1 MISNLYIK
9 LKSLKVNVDLVDG
22 RLDLQ
27 APKGVLN
34 TELLDEIRAHKNDL
48 IDFISTYKV
57 KKDGYNAIDKVAVQS
72 SYALSSS
79 QRRLWVL
86 SQFEEANAAYN
97 ISGVYI
103 FQGELNQT
111 ALALSF
117 SDLIGRHESLRT
129 VFRQDEEGE
138 VRQFILPEDKTDF
151 HLAFQD
157 VRTETS
163 AEKIEALVN
172 QDSTRAFDLA
182 QGPLLRAIL
191 YRTEDHKWIFSYVMH
206 HIISDGWSMDILIKE
221 LLTLYN
227 AYIKAEDAV
236 LAPLRIQYKDYAAWQ
251 QKQLSGEA
259 LQQHRAWWLQ
269 QFDGELPQLE
279 LLTDHPR
286 PAMQTYSGSVVSQ
299 QFSSGATKALKA
311 FCQQQGG
318 SLFMGLLT
326 TVNALLYR
334 YTNQEDII
342 LGSPIAGRDHADLQD
357 QIGFY
362 VNTLALRTQFKGDN
376 SFRQLFEN
384 VKRTTLGA
392 YEHQVYPFD
401 ELVDA
406 LQLERN
412 TSRNPLF
419 DVMVSVQNQNDA
431 KKEVQ
436 ELDGLTISSYERSEN
451 LISKFDLSFNF
462 VDAGDSVQ
470 VAIEYN
476 TDIYAKG
483 TVEQLALHL
492 QGLLEALVAEP
503 DKSISQLDYLS
514 SGEKE
519 QLLESFNATA
529 GAYPS
534 QATIM
539 SLFEEQVRH
548 TPERVA
554 LVFVEQAL
562 TYQQLNERANQLAHY
577 LQATYAPQPDELIG
591 IQLPRSEWLLIT
603 ILAVLKTGAA
613 YLPIDPAYPQERID
627 YLRTDSQCRLVLDAQ
642 GLESSWEAAAAYPTT
657 NPESAATAR
666 SLAYVM
672 YTSGST
678 GQPKGVMV
686 EHTSAVRLVK
696 ATNYVEH
703 LDEQVVLAA
712 GALCFDAT
720 TFEYWSMLLNGG
732 RLVLCPE
739 EVLLSPELL
748 AAEIRQRGITMMFL
762 TIGWLNQLVETNI
775 KLFRG
780 IQTILTGGEKLSSA
794 AIHALRYQYPELQIQ
809 HVYGPTENTTFSTF
823 YPVITDLVNLPI
835 GQSITNSTAYVL
847 DSQQQLCGLGV
858 AGEIC
863 LGGPGLA
870 RGYLNQPALTAEKF
884 IAHPFQAGERLYRT
898 GDVGRWLPSGNI
910 EFVGRMDAQIKIR
923 GYRVELGEIEAVLH
937 THPQLEAAVV
947 VVHLDGRGEKTL
959 VAYVVSL
966 QDLSVAELR
975 AYLSERLPVY
985 MVPHHYVQ
993 IAALPLN
1000 SNGKIDR
1007 KQLPDPQGL
1016 ALGSQ
1021 AVYVAPRNTV
1031 EAALVPLWEEILGR
1045 EKIGVTENFFELGG
1059 HSLKAMRLL
1068 SRIHKEFEIKL
1079 TIKDLFV
1086 SPVLAEQAQLIQQ
1099 AQKDSFASIAP
1110 APVEPSYPIS
1120 SSQRRLWVM
1129 GQFEESN
1136 VAYNISGVY
1145 VFEGELKHA
1154 AFAAALDTLLER
1166 HENLRTVFR
1175 QDEQGEVRQFILPAQ
1190 ESGFAIGYQDLRN
1203 EPAQQQT
1210 LKDRVKTLFTTPF
1223 DFAKAP
1229 LLRATLFQLADD
1241 TWVFGYVM
1249 HHIISDGWSM
1259 GLLIQELLTLYN
1271 AYSRAEA
1278 NPLVPLRIQYKDYAV
1293 WLQEQLSGET
1303 LQSHQAWWLHQFEG
1317 ELPVLD
1323 LITDKVRPP
1332 IKTYNGGMYS
1342 RAISP
1347 ATAAGMKALSEDLGG
1362 TLFMGLLAT
1371 VNALLYRYTSQQDI
1385 IIGTPIAG
1393 REHADLEDQIGF
1405 YVNTLALRFKFDGDQ
1420 TYSQLFEQVKQVV
1433 VGAYDHQVYPFGDL
1447 VEALQ
1452 LQRDMSR
1459 NPLFDVQ
1466 VILSYPEHEGQ
1477 QEQSLTELQVS
1488 AYEDEELY
1496 TSRFDLVFNFSAVA
1510 GDGLLVSIQYNT
1522 DLYHASTIERLAEH
1536 LERLMADAVQ
1546 HTQQPIRQ
1554 LDYLG
1559 ADEQEKLLHTFQGP
1573 IIDYPRDATAVAL
1586 FEKQAAET
1594 PHQPAVQFEGTV
1606 LSYQELN
1613 EKANRLANHLNEQY
1627 QLGQDDMVGL
1637 MVDRSEKMI
1646 IGILAIL
1653 KAGAAYVPI
1662 DPEYPQARKE
1672 YIIQD
1677 TALTVL
1683 ITQTD
1688 YMFDLPYYSGAVFA
1702 IDIELELLTT
1712 SVEPPRPVAPEAMA
1726 YVIYTSGSTGNP
1738 KGVGIRHRNLM
1749 HSLAARQHTYGPVR
1763 SFLMLSSVAF
1773 DSSVAGIF
1781 GTLCY
1786 GGQLCITS
1794 RIDVANVG
1802 HIARYIE
1809 EHQVS
1814 HLLTVPSYYQL
1825 LISELQENENSL
1837 EQIIVAGET
1846 CPVSLV
1852 DYHFSTATLAGCKLF
1867 NEYGPTEC
1875 TVWSSVFAYEKGQPV
1890 IDTIG
1895 RPIAN
1900 TQVYILDGNSNL
1912 VPTGVAGEICVGG
1925 AGVADG
1931 YLNQPE
1937 LTAQKFTPNPFR
1949 PGEFLYRT
1957 GDRGK
1962 WLPDGNLVFMGRQ
1975 DDQVKVRGY
1984 RIELGEIENAL
1995 LGHPAV
2001 EFAVVVARP
2010 TEQGNSEIV
2019 AYLVSEQSLNASDMQ
2034 GFLRT
2039 LLPPYAVPAY
2049 YVQLE
2054 QFPLTP
2060 NGKVDKKKLPDPKGA
2075 GMATGVPYEAPRTET
2090 EAKFAQIW
2098 QQILEKEKV
2107 GIHDKFFE
2115 LGGDS
2120 IKILRMLSEV
2130 KKELDLHIPVADVYK
2145 YTSIAELT
2153 DHVLQNKASLDRRNR
2168 SVEELQATVVNE
2180 LAALKARILASD
2192 HALDAENID
2201 DIYPMSDIERGMVY
2215 ASLVNKDV
2223 SVYHDQMV
2231 RQRNFPGFDP
2241 ARFRRALQLLVD
2253 KHPILRT
2260 AFDVSSFETEVQIVF
2275 KQIPVFCDFQDLSHL
2290 ALAEQEHIIR
2300 TYLDD
2305 ELARPFDVTQA
2316 PLWRLAAFAF
2326 GADQIGFVFQCH
2338 HAIIDGWSDALFM
2351 TELNNVYLQLEEN
2364 PQSIPTPLRSSYKD
2378 FIIQHEVDKK
2388 DPVMRNFW
2396 TEELAGSK
2404 RIDLF
2409 TTAPADTHSTHTL
2422 TSEELK
2428 KLERLAGNLSTSVKA
2443 ISLSAYLYL
2452 MKVLSQENEIL
2463 AGIVTNMRPSCED
2476 SDKILGCFLNTI
2488 PLRISIEEAETGSG
2502 LITRVHQKLTALKD
2516 YERLSLLEIAQLS
2529 NHYVGAENPIFD
2541 TFFNFSDFHTFN
2553 SVKEKPK
2560 TEPREA
2566 QPATVNVSGTGRT
2579 NTYLDLSVDQTGNM
2593 YTMSVVLSRQLKSG
2607 LSAEMVG
2614 ALYMRILKNLMDS
2627 PSHRIAELG
2636 YLSAL
2641 EQVQQLEAFNAT
2653 AAAYDTTQTLVGLF
2667 EAQV

>member
-1 MISNLYIK
+1 MVSNLYKK

-57 KKDGYNAIDKVAVQS
+57 KKDGYSAIDTVPVQS
-72 SYALSSS
+72 SYLLSSS

-97 ISGVYI
+97 ISGVYT
-103 FQGELNQT
+103 FEGELNQT

-117 SDLIGRHESLRT
+117 SDLIARHEILRT
-129 VFRQDEEGE
+129 VFGQDEEGE
-138 VRQFILPEDKTDF
+138 VRQYIRPEGETGF
-151 HLAFQD
+151 HLAFRD
-157 VRTETS
+157 VRTAFS
-163 AEKIEALVN
+163 AAEIEALVN
-172 QDSTRAFDLA
+172 QDSIRAFDLT
-182 QGPLLRAIL
+182 QGPLLRAGL
-191 YRTEDHKWIFSYVMH
+191 YQTEDHKWIFSYVMH
-206 HIISDGWSMDILIKE
+206 HIISDGWSMEILIKE

-227 AYIKAEDAV
+227 TYIKAGDALLV
-236 LAPLRIQYKDYAAWQ
+236 PLRIQYKDYAGWQ

-259 LQQHRAWWLQ
+259 LQQHRAWWLN

-279 LLTDHPR
+279 LVADQPR
-286 PAMQTYSGSVVSQ
+286 PAVQTYSGGIVSRQ
-299 QFSSGATKALKA
+299 LSATATQALKV

-334 YTNQEDII
+334 YTGQEDII

-362 VNTLALRTQFKGDN
+362 VNTLALRTRFKGDY
-376 SFRQLFEN
+376 SFRQLFDT
-384 VKRTTLGA
+384 VKQTTLGA

-419 DVMVSVQNQNDA
+419 DVMVSVQNQHDA
-431 KKEVQ
+431 KKQVQ
-436 ELDGLTISSYERSEN
+436 KLEGLTIGSYERSEG
-451 LISKFDLSFNF
+451 LISKFDLSFYF
-462 VDAGDSVQ
+462 ADIGEAVQ
-470 VAIEYN
+470 VDIEYN
-476 TDIYAKG
+476 DDIYTKE
-483 TVEQLALHL
+483 TVEQLVLNL
-492 QGLLEALVAEP
+492 QGLLEALVARP
-503 DKSISQLDYLS
+503 DQPISQLDYL
-514 SGEKE
+514 GHRKG
-519 QLLESFNATA
+519 QLLEEFNNTA

-534 QATIM
+534 QATIT
-539 SLFEEQVRH
+539 SLFEEQVARM
-548 TPERVA
+548 PDRVA
-554 LVFVEQAL
+554 VVFAEQTL
-562 TYQQLNERANQLAHY
+562 TYRQLNERANQLAHY
-577 LQATYAPQPDELIG
+577 LQATYAPRPDELIG
-591 IQLPRSEWLLIT
+591 VQLGRSEWLLIT

-613 YLPIDPAYPQERID
+613 YLPIDPAYPAERIA
-627 YLRTDSQCRLVLDAQ
+627 YLLADSQCRLVLDAAELDRSRQ
-642 GLESSWEAAAAYPTT
+642 AAEAYPTT
-657 NPESAATAR
+657 NPISEATAR

-696 ATNYVEH
+696 ATNYVER
-703 LDEQVVLAA
+703 LDEQVLLAA

-732 RLVLCPE
+732 RLVLCAE
-739 EVLLSPELL
+739 EVLLSPALL
-748 AAEIRQRGITMMFL
+748 GAEIRRRGVTMMFF
-762 TIGWLNQLVETNI
+762 TIGWLNHLVDTDI
-775 KLFRG
+775 DIFRG
-780 IQTILTGGEKLSSA
+780 LTTILTGGEKLSSA
-794 AIHALRYQYPELQIQ
+794 AIHALRQRYAGLQIQ

-823 YPVITDLVNLPI
+823 YPVSSDLVHLPI

-847 DSQQQLCGLGV
+847 DARQQLCGIGIV
-858 AGEIC
+858 GEIC
-863 LGGPGLA
+863 LGGAGLA
-870 RGYLNQPALTAEKF
+870 RGYLHQPALTAEKF
-884 IAHPFQAGERLYRT
+884 IAHPFIAGERLYRT
-898 GDVGRWLPSGNI
+898 GDLGRWLADGNI
-910 EFVGRMDAQIKIR
+910 EFVGRVDAQIKIR

-937 THPQLEAAVV
+937 QYPELDDAVV
-947 VVHLDGRGEKTL
+947 VVHLDGQGEKTL
-959 VAYVVSL
+959 VAYLVSG
-966 QDLSVAELR
+966 QALSVGALR
-975 AYLSERLPVY
+975 TYLGERLPAY
-985 MVPHHYVQ
+985 MVPHHYVPLE
-993 IAALPLN
+993 ALPLN

-1016 ALGSQ
+1016 ALAGT
-1021 AVYVAPRNTV
+1021 AAYVAPRTEV
-1031 EAALVPLWEEILGR
+1031 EAKLVALWEEILG
-1045 EKIGVTENFFELGG
+1045 KQNMGVSANFFELGG

-1068 SRIHKEFEIKL
+1068 SQIHKEFEIKL

-1086 SPVLAEQAQLIQQ
+1086 SPVLEEQARLIQQ
-1099 AQKDSFASIAP
+1099 AQKNAFASIEP
-1110 APVEPSYPIS
+1110 APTQLSYPVS
-1120 SSQRRLWVM
+1120 SSQRRLWVL

-1136 VAYNISGVY
+1136 VAYNMSGVY
-1145 VFEGELKHA
+1145 VFEGELQRT
-1154 AFAAALDTLLER
+1154 AFTAALDTLLER

-1190 ESGFAIGYQDLRN
+1190 ESGFSVGYQDLRH
-1203 EPAQQQT
+1203 EPAQAQT
-1210 LKDRVKTLFTTPF
+1210 LKYQIKSLFTSPF
-1223 DFAKAP
+1223 DFATAP
-1229 LLRATLFQLADD
+1229 LLRASLYQTADN

-1271 AYSRAEA
+1271 AYSRQEA
-1278 NPLVPLRIQYKDYAV
+1278 NPLAPLRIQFKDYSV
-1293 WLQEQLSGET
+1293 WLQEQLSGEA
-1303 LQSHQAWWLHQFEG
+1303 LQSHHAWWLNQFEG

-1323 LITDKVRPP
+1323 LLTDKVRPA

-1362 TLFMGLLAT
+1362 TLFMGVLAT

-1393 REHADLEDQIGF
+1393 REHADLEEQIGF
-1405 YVNTLALRFKFDGDQ
+1405 YVNTLALRFRFDGDQ
-1420 TYSQLFEQVKQVV
+1420 NYRHLFEQVKQVV

-1447 VEALQ
+1447 VEALK

-1477 QEQSLTELQVS
+1477 PEQSLSELQVG
-1488 AYEDEELY
+1488 AYEEEELY
-1496 TSRFDLVFNFSAVA
+1496 TSRFDLVFNFSVVP

-1522 DLYHASTIERLAEH
+1522 DLYHADSIERLAGH
-1536 LERLMADAVQ
+1536 LESLMADAVQ
-1546 HTQQPIRQ
+1546 HTLRP
-1554 LDYLG
+1554 LKELNYLG
-1559 ADEQEKLLHTFQGP
+1559 ADEQQKLLHTFQGP
-1573 IIDYPRDATAVAL
+1573 VVGYPQDATAVAL
-1586 FEKQAAET
+1586 FEKQAAAT
-1594 PHQPAVQFEGTV
+1594 PQQPAVLFEGMV
-1606 LSYQELN
+1606 FSYQELN
-1613 EKANRLANHLNEQY
+1613 EKANQLANHLREQY
-1627 QLGQDDMVGL
+1627 QLGKDDMVGL

-1646 IGILAIL
+1646 IGILAVL

-1662 DPEYPQARKE
+1662 DPEYPQARKAF
-1672 YIIQD
+1672 IMQD
-1677 TALTVL
+1677 TALQVL

-1712 SVEPPRPVAPEAMA
+1712 SVESLVPVSPEAMA

-1749 HSLAARQHTYGPVR
+1749 HSLAARQHTYGAVR
-1763 SFLMLSSVAF
+1763 SFLLLSSVAF

-1781 GTLCY
+1781 GTLCS
-1786 GGQLCITS
+1786 GGQLCLTS
-1794 RIDVANVG
+1794 HIDVANVG

-1809 EHQVS
+1809 QYHVS

-1825 LISELQENENSL
+1825 LIAELQENENSL

-1852 DYHFSTATLAGCKLF
+1852 DYHFSTAALARCSLF

-1875 TVWSSVFAYEKGQPV
+1875 TVWSSVFAYEKGAPI

-1900 TQVYILDGNSNL
+1900 TQVYILDGSGKL

-1937 LTAQKFTPNPFR
+1937 LTAQKFTTNPFR
-1949 PGEFLYRT
+1949 PGEYLYCT

-1962 WLPDGNLVFMGRQ
+1962 WLPEGNLVFMGRQ

-1984 RIELGEIENAL
+1984 RIELGEIESAL

-2001 EFAVVVARP
+2001 EFAIVVARP

-2019 AYLVSEQSLNASDMQ
+2019 AYLVSGQSLNTSDMQ
-2034 GFLRT
+2034 GFLRNV
-2039 LLPPYAVPAY
+2039 LPPYAVPAY
-2049 YVQLE
+2049 YVQLAE
-2054 QFPLTP
+2054 LPLTP

-2090 EAKFAQIW
+2090 EAKFALIW
-2098 QQILEKEKV
+2098 QQILEKEQV

-2130 KKELDLHIPVADVYK
+2130 KRELNLPIPVADVYK
-2145 YTSIAELT
+2145 YTTIAELT
-2153 DHVLQNKASLDRRNR
+2153 GHVLHNIASLDQRNR
-2168 SVEELQATVVNE
+2168 SVEELQATAVAA

-2192 HALDAENID
+2192 HGLDAENID

-2215 ASLVNKDV
+2215 ASLVNKQV

-2231 RQRNFPGFDP
+2231 RQRHFSSFDLD
-2241 ARFRRALQLLVD
+2241 RFRRALHLMVD

-2260 AFDVSSFETEVQIVF
+2260 AFDVSRFETEVQIVF
-2275 KQIPVFCDFQDLSHL
+2275 KHIPVVCEFQDLSHL
-2290 ALAEQEHIIR
+2290 ALAEQEQAIR
-2300 TYLDD
+2300 TYLDA
-2305 ELARPFDVTQA
+2305 ELATVFDVAQA
-2316 PLWRLAAFAF
+2316 PLWRMAAFAL

-2351 TELNNVYLQLEEN
+2351 TELNNLYLQLAEN
-2364 PQSIPTPLRSSYKD
+2364 PLTIPQPLRASYKD

-2388 DPVMRNFW
+2388 DPVMRGFW
-2396 TEELAGSK
+2396 ADELAGAK

-2409 TTAPADTHSTHTL
+2409 TNEPVDTHSTHTL

-2428 KLERLAGNLSTSVKA
+2428 KLGHLAGNLSTSVKA

-2452 MKVLSQENEIL
+2452 LKVLSQENETL
-2463 AGIVTNMRPSCED
+2463 AGIVTNMRPNCED

-2488 PLRISIEEAETGSG
+2488 PLRVSIEDTETGSG
-2502 LITRVHQKLTALKD
+2502 LITRIHQKLTTLKD

-2529 NHYVGAENPIFD
+2529 NQYVGAENPVFD
-2541 TFFNFSDFHTFN
+2541 SFFNFSDFHTFN
-2553 SVKEKPK
+2553 SVQEEPE
-2560 TEPREA
+2560 TNPREA
-2566 QPATVNVSGTGRT
+2566 QPATVNVSGAGRT

-2614 ALYMRILKNLMDS
+2614 TLYMRILKNLMDS
-2627 PSHRIAELG
+2627 PNHVIGTLE
-2636 YLSAL
+2636 YLSESERA
-2641 EQVQQLEAFNAT
+2641 QQLEVFN
-2653 AAAYDTTQTLVGLF
+2653 
-2667 EAQV
+2667 